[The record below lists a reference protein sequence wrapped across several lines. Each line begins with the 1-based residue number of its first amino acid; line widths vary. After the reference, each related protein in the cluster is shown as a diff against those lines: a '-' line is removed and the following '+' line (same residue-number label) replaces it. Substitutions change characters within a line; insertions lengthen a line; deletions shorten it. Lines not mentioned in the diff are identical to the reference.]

1 MCSNNQ
7 KDVTMGNQQ
16 RSTYNTTRKK
26 THNEFVNE
34 IISKYSNQ
42 FFILTRYVKNNEKVL
57 FRHNSHECGYHCFFK
72 RPNDILSSN
81 QGCPKCAV
89 EKSRKKQKTFED
101 EVFKQV
107 GNEYT
112 FIDKYIS
119 STRKIRVLHNICK
132 HIYDVQPN
140 RFLSIKNRCPNCSIR
155 NKEIQKKEFLK
166 KFAEKSNGEYS
177 LLSDYDGTNT
187 KIEIKHIE
195 CGFLYSVRP
204 NNFINLDNRCSRCC
218 QNSSKGMK
226 RIIEILTDN
235 DILFHTEY
243 KFSDCKNIHPLPFDF
258 FIPSHNTLIEYD
270 GEHHFKPVK
279 KFGGDEYFNTVQK
292 HDSIKNEYCITNNI
306 NLIRIPYTSFKT
318 IDKILEDK
326 IISKRSTTI
335 PGEGVGSSDPKQ

>member
-101 EVFKQV
+101 E
-107 GNEYT
+107 
-112 FIDKYIS
+112 
-119 STRKIRVLHNICK
+119 
-132 HIYDVQPN
+132 
-140 RFLSIKNRCPNCSIR
+140 
-155 NKEIQKKEFLK
+155 
-166 KFAEKSNGEYS
+166 
-177 LLSDYDGTNT
+177 
-187 KIEIKHIE
+187 
-195 CGFLYSVRP
+195 
-204 NNFINLDNRCSRCC
+204 
-218 QNSSKGMK
+218 
-226 RIIEILTDN
+226 
-235 DILFHTEY
+235 
-243 KFSDCKNIHPLPFDF
+243 
-258 FIPSHNTLIEYD
+258 
-270 GEHHFKPVK
+270 
-279 KFGGDEYFNTVQK
+279 YFNTVQK